1 MGMNDLTPSQ
11 DAGQGLI
18 YRLNILWMKTDY
30 AVLEANYNK
39 WDVLL
44 DRIYANLLYRED
56 MDVTEDSLGNI
67 TNVELSDKDKKIY
80 VFLSKKIAES
90 KSEFNKARTNDKKSL
105 YRSEWYHAT
114 QKKDIWLR
122 KLMYK
127 HNLYLKELAKTPGS
141 ALFGEFGK
149 KKR

>member
-1 MGMNDLTPSQ
+1 
-11 DAGQGLI
+11 
-18 YRLNILWMKTDY
+18 MKTDY

-56 MDVTEDSLGNI
+56 MDVTEDSFGKI
-67 TNVELSDKDKKIY
+67 TGVELSDKDKKIY

-90 KSEFNKARTNDKKSL
+90 KSEFNKARTNDNKSL

-127 HNLYLKELAKTPGS
+127 HNLYMRELTKTPGS
-141 ALFGEFGK
+141 ALFGSFGK
-149 KKR
+149 GKK